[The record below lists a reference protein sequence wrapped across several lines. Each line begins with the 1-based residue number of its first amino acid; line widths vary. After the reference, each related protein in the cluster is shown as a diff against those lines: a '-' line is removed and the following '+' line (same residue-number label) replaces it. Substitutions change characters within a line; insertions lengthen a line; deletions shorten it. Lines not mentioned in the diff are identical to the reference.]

1 MQSEEL
7 IYRPI
12 YEYHINDRDA
22 IRRAYLQKGP
32 CQPSHYDFPQKQF
45 GNISTLRRFNPAWF
59 GAYPTWLEYSLAKDV
74 VFCLYCYLFKSKG
87 GVDSFVGDG
96 FSNWKKRE
104 RFDLHIGKSN
114 SNHNAARIKCENL
127 MNEKQ
132 SIITLLSEQTV
143 KSQSDYRTR
152 LNASIECARFLLHQG
167 LPFRGHDECE
177 CSSNQG
183 NYLELLHFLSRNN
196 EAIKRV
202 TFSEAPKHNKLTSPD
217 IQKDITQAAAEEITN
232 VIIKDLGDSL
242 FSILID
248 ESRDISIKEQM
259 AVVIRYV
266 DNNGH
271 IIERFLGIQHV
282 SDTTASS
289 LKAAIEA
296 LFSKHGLSISRLRGQ
311 GYDGASNMRGEFN
324 GLKALILNN
333 NPSAYYVHCFAHRLQ
348 LTLVAV
354 TKKHNEVGDVFNFI
368 SSIINIVGASC
379 KRMEVIREKQY
390 ARIIEGLENG
400 EISSGRGLN

>member
-1 MQSEEL
+1 MSLDKYFKRKSFEDEESIKAL
-7 IYRPI
+7 SHITPSSLKKSHIEINPDTLLADPGLRRPI

-32 CQPSHYDFPQKQF
+32 CQPSHCDFPQKQF
-45 GNISTLRRFNPAWF
+45 GKISTLRRFNPAWF
-59 GAYPTWLEYSLAKDV
+59 NAYPTWLEYNIVKDV
-74 VFCLYCYLFKSKG
+74 VFCLYCYLFKSKEG
-87 GVDSFVGDG
+87 INSF
-96 FSNWKKRE
+96 
-104 RFDLHIGKSN
+104 
-114 SNHNAARIKCENL
+114 
-127 MNEKQ
+127 
-132 SIITLLSEQTV
+132 TV

-167 LPFRGHDECE
+167 LPFRGHDE
-177 CSSNQG
+177 
-183 NYLELLHFLSRNN
+183 Y
-196 EAIKRV
+196 
-202 TFSEAPKHNKLTSPD
+202 

-248 ESRDISIKEQM
+248 ESCDISIKEQM
-259 AVVIRYV
+259 VVVLRYV

-271 IIERFLGIQHV
+271 IIEHFLGIQHV
-282 SDTTASS
+282 RDTTASS

-296 LFSKHGLSISRLRGQ
+296 LFSKHGLNISRLCGQ
-311 GYDGASNMRGEFN
+311 GYDGANNIRGEFN
-324 GLKALILNN
+324 GLKALILNS
-333 NPSAYYVHCFAHRLQ
+333 NPSAYYVHCFAHKLQ
-348 LTLVAV
+348 STLVAV

-379 KRMEVIREKQY
+379 KRMEVITEKQY

-400 EISSGRGLN
+400 EIASGRGLNQETSLRRYGDTRWGSHYVTIIRLLAMFSSVLDVLEIIREDGMNSEQRT

>member
-1 MQSEEL
+1 MSLDKYFKRKSLEDEESIKASSHVIPSSSKKSHIEINPDTL
-7 IYRPI
+7 LADPCLRRPI

-32 CQPSHYDFPQKQF
+32 CQPSHCDFPQKQF
-45 GNISTLRRFNPAWF
+45 GNISTLRRFNSAWF
-59 GAYPTWLEYSLAKDV
+59 SAYPKWLEYIIAKDAT
-74 VFCLYCYLFKSKG
+74 FCLYCYFFKSKG
-87 GVDSFVGDG
+87 DVDSFVGDG
-96 FSNWKKRE
+96 FSNWKKKE

-114 SNHNAARIKCENL
+114 SSHNAARIKCENL

-132 SIITLLSEQTV
+132 SIMTLLSEQTV

-167 LPFRGHDECE
+167 LPFHGHDECE

-202 TFSEAPKHNKLTSPD
+202 TFNEAPRHNKLTFPD

-232 VIIKDLGDSL
+232 VIIKDL
-242 FSILID
+242 
-248 ESRDISIKEQM
+248 
-259 AVVIRYV
+259 

-271 IIERFLGIQHV
+271 IIERFLGIQH
-282 SDTTASS
+282 
-289 LKAAIEA
+289 
-296 LFSKHGLSISRLRGQ
+296 

-324 GLKALILNN
+324 GLKALILNS

-400 EISSGRGLN
+400 EIASG